1 VIVGLLLLIAFM
13 GSMFAALNVGIVG
26 GTPAT
31 QTTAADVD
39 IVNVIPGISGDN
51 FGTFGISIRFSTFNT
66 PPTRFD
72 FVGAFSFAPVKNFV
86 AVTSVAITM
95 VSVAEFANSGDMY
108 SVQLNGQALSNVPTL
123 PGNRPTGTFIVLSAQ
138 DLRVGQ
144 NIVNIGITNDTPGGY
159 TSSYLLYYARLTV
172 EYTFLG

>member
-1 VIVGLLLLIAFM
+1 
-13 GSMFAALNVGIVG
+13 
-26 GTPAT
+26 
-31 QTTAADVD
+31 
-39 IVNVIPGISGDN
+39 
-51 FGTFGISIRFSTFNT
+51 
-66 PPTRFD
+66 
-72 FVGAFSFAPVKNFV
+72 VKNFV

>member
-51 FGTFGISIRFSTFNT
+51 FLEHSEYL
-66 PPTRFD
+66 
-72 FVGAFSFAPVKNFV
+72 
-86 AVTSVAITM
+86 SV
-95 VSVAEFANSGDMY
+95 S
-108 SVQLNGQALSNVPTL
+108 ALS
-123 PGNRPTGTFIVLSAQ
+123 I
-138 DLRVGQ
+138 
-144 NIVNIGITNDTPGGY
+144 
-159 TSSYLLYYARLTV
+159 LLQQGSILLERSPL
-172 EYTFLG
+172 LQ